1 MIHVR
6 DLTYHYPPAV
16 PGGAWTAALEGLSFD
31 VPRGHCLAITGP
43 NNAGKSTLCLALA
56 GLAPRLTVGRMTGQ
70 IEVAGADVQA
80 EPVGA
85 LAASIGL
92 VMQDPAGQ
100 LFNPSVEDEVAWGL
114 ENVGLPPAEMPARI
128 AWALDAVGLEDVPR
142 TQAPETLS
150 GGQQRRLALAAA
162 LALRPA
168 VLILDEPTG
177 GLAPAGRDEVVA
189 ALRALRE
196 GASLTVLLATN
207 DPLIVAELADEVRL
221 LEGGRE
227 ADHGT
232 PRALYARLAR
242 QAAPPIEPPPASLF
256 AAAASVR
263 EGIDLSCLILE
274 EAAAQAGRYPLE
286 GASPPPSPPAMLP
299 TPDAPPAIQVA
310 DLSFGYDGV
319 AAPVLDGLDLTVPA
333 GQFVALTGDNGAGK
347 TTLARHLIGLLRPT
361 AGRVAIAGEDAA
373 GKSIGALAL
382 QVGFAFQNPE
392 LQIFSPSVREEV
404 AFGPRN
410 LGLSGPALAAA
421 VDAALEAFGLREL
434 AELPPAALS
443 FSTRRMV
450 ALASVAAMGTPIL
463 VLDEPTVGLDAAGQA
478 RVGGWLAERH
488 RQGATVLL
496 ITHDME
502 LAARCAERVLV
513 MQGGRITADGAP
525 GEVFIQTDVLR
536 AAGLHAP
543 FAVQLAAALG
553 QPALAAD
560 LTPQGA
566 ARAWLARLP

>member
-16 PGGAWTAALEGLSFD
+16 STGAWTTALDGLSFD
-31 VPRGHCLAITGP
+31 VPRGHCLTITGP

-56 GLAPRLTVGRMTGQ
+56 GLAPRLTVGRISGQ
-70 IEVAGADVQA
+70 VEVAGADVQA
-80 EPVGA
+80 QPIGA
-85 LAASIGL
+85 LTASIGL

-128 AWALDAVGLEDVPR
+128 EWALDAVGLEDVPR
-142 TQAPETLS
+142 TQAPQTLS

-196 GASLTVLLATN
+196 DAALTVLLATN
-207 DPLIVAELADEVRL
+207 DPLIVAELADEVVL

-227 ADHGT
+227 ADRGT
-232 PRALYARLAR
+232 PREVYARLAR
-242 QAAPPIEPPPASLF
+242 QAAPPVGPPPASIF
-256 AAAASVR
+256 AATASAR
-263 EGIDLSCLILE
+263 PSIDLSCLTLE
-274 EAAAQAGRYPLE
+274 EAAIQAGQFALDGASPAAAHSPTLAKTDVSPAIQISDLIFGYE
-286 GASPPPSPPAMLP
+286 GAS
-299 TPDAPPAIQVA
+299 
-310 DLSFGYDGV
+310 
-319 AAPVLDGLDLTVPA
+319 APVLHGLDLTIPA

-361 AGRVAIAGEDAA
+361 GGRVAIAGEDTA
-373 GKSIGALAL
+373 GKSIGALAQ

-392 LQIFSPSVREEV
+392 LQIFNPSVREEV

-410 LGLSGPALAAA
+410 LGLSGPALEAA
-421 VDAALEAFGLREL
+421 VDAALEAFGLCEV

-450 ALASVAAMGTPIL
+450 ALASVAAMQTPIL

-478 RVGGWLAERH
+478 RVGGWLAARH

-502 LAARCAERVLV
+502 LAARCAQRVLV
-513 MQGGRITADGAP
+513 MQGGRITTDGAP
-525 GEVFIQTDVLR
+525 KEVFARTDVLH

-543 FAVQLAAALG
+543 FAVRLAAALG
-553 QPALAAD
+553 EPALVAD

-566 ARAWLARLP
+566 ARAWLECLS